1 MSYPYFIYQT
11 KKTAIMKKHL
21 SIYPAILLIFIA
33 SVFSLS
39 AQSVTSFQLS
49 TSGSPVW
56 YNINSAATA
65 GVNAGLGAYEHTTLG
80 SIIKG
85 VVPVSPATIH
95 PDQTKDAY
103 LWRFENDGSGNVII
117 VNKLGLKINHPVT
130 VGSGQRVT
138 INAEGK
144 SYTYTAVTGITA
156 NGVSGTAFYF
166 TPLDATYA
174 NVGRLNCDGSTKEI
188 VLYKAGSNGDIAQTG
203 GKGSLFWLYEVP
215 MKTITVSYTGTGA
228 GIVVV
233 LGDNGDPETNT
244 TVSKAQAAVVK
255 IRAVANVGSEFE
267 GWKNV
272 STGSIVST
280 EAEYSYTETA
290 DIQLE
295 ATFTDV
301 STSLSYN
308 KAGKQ
313 LDFYPN
319 PATAT
324 IVCTQNVLKMQ
335 MFSQSG
341 QLVKETFGNHFDV
354 SELPSGV
361 YILKM
366 MSKNNS
372 VNKRLI
378 KK

>member
-1 MSYPYFIYQT
+1 
-11 KKTAIMKKHL
+11 MKKHL
-21 SIYPAILLIFIA
+21 SIYPAVLLIFTA

-39 AQSVTSFQLS
+39 AQPLTSFQLS
-49 TSGSPVW
+49 TSSSPVW

-65 GVNAGLGAYEHTTLG
+65 GVNAGLGAYEHVTLG
-80 SIIKG
+80 TIIKG

-95 PDQTKDAY
+95 PDQTKDTY
-103 LWRFENDGSGNVII
+103 LWRFENDGNGNII
-117 VNKLGLKINHPVT
+117 IINKLGLKVNHPAT
-130 VGSGQRVT
+130 AATGQRVAMNT
-138 INAEGK
+138 EGK
-144 SYTYTAVTGITA
+144 SYAYNAVSGITT

-174 NVGRLNCDGSTKEI
+174 AIGRLNCDGSTKEI

-215 MKTITVSYTGTGA
+215 MKTITVSYSGTGA
-228 GIVVV
+228 GIAVV
-233 LGDNGDPETNT
+233 LDDNGDPEMNT
-244 TVSKAQAAVVK
+244 TVSKAQAATVK
-255 IRAVANVGSEFE
+255 VRASPNAGSKFD

-272 STGSIVST
+272 NTGNIVST
-280 EAEYSYTETA
+280 ESEYSYTGTA

-308 KAGKQ
+308 KAGEQ